1 MMMMMMMMMMM
12 RLVAAIGCVLF
23 EERIGCFND
32 PPPDHAREF
41 IENIVGFFK
50 YQQPLMYKPP
60 IYKIFPTKAWRVF
73 EGYADRVT
81 AGAQQF
87 VNKVRGASVLSTG
100 SENSYKV
107 AERSPHVPLSI
118 FLIPLCYLLRLCV
131 LPLSPEPLPTPFLSS
146 FPSLN
151 EYKATT

>member
-1 MMMMMMMMMMM
+1 MARSLVQVAISIV
-12 RLVAAIGCVLF
+12 RLFAAIGCVLF

-32 PPPDHAREF
+32 PPPDQARDF

-87 VNKVRGASVLSTG
+87 VNMVSDSAQR
-100 SENSYKV
+100 
-107 AERSPHVPLSI
+107 
-118 FLIPLCYLLRLCV
+118 FL
-131 LPLSPEPLPTPFLSS
+131 
-146 FPSLN
+146 
-151 EYKATT
+151 